1 MTDLEQRPE
10 PDPPARSPDRWG
22 SSFFKLV
29 QVSGLAT
36 FLYEAFV
43 EKNDR
48 PWLLLCSMGMMLG
61 AIGLQALVRV
71 ISRVAGG

>member
-1 MTDLEQRPE
+1 MNDLEQRPE
-10 PDPPARSPDRWG
+10 LAPPAPRPDRWG
-22 SSFFKLV
+22 ASFFKLV

-43 EKNDR
+43 EQIDR

-61 AIGLQALVRV
+61 AIGLQAAVRV
-71 ISRVAGG
+71 ISRVVGG